1 MRLTLAAAFGR
12 LSFGLDRK
20 PDEEHPFSFSESSR
34 QSPRKDCVAK
44 PFQNSQPK
52 HQPPM
57 IFITIK
63 PQRDRYQII
72 LLAECMTWRTVEGKS
87 PSRA

>member
-1 MRLTLAAAFGR
+1 MRLTLAAALGR

-20 PDEEHPFSFSESSR
+20 PDEEHPLSFSESSR

-63 PQRDRYQII
+63 PPKRPVSTHP
-72 LLAECMTWRTVEGKS
+72 AC
-87 PSRA
+87 